1 MQHGLGLR
9 LRFSPN
15 GTAVDSHG
23 REPVVR
29 DETAAEVPNG
39 TTGIAMGMS
48 HIVLSGLN
56 MTLKHLT
63 TGSRPWLPPATTFVA
78 QTNDPFAFTMPFT
91 YPFFAGE
98 NTSQRCAAGESFV
111 GFIVI

>member
-9 LRFSPN
+9 LRFSPK

-29 DETAAEVPNG
+29 DETTSEVP
-39 TTGIAMGMS
+39 IGMS
-48 HIVLSGLN
+48 HVVLSGLN
-56 MTLKHLT
+56 IATKRLT

-78 QTNDPFAFTMPFT
+78 KTNHPFAFT
-91 YPFFAGE
+91 
-98 NTSQRCAAGESFV
+98 
-111 GFIVI
+111 